1 MFTKRILVTAGSLAL
16 AAGLAG
22 GLAGCGS
29 AAAPLAA
36 APASSTPAAPAPTK
50 TVTASA
56 PQVTIN
62 NNVNNNAPAVSR
74 PVYVAPAA
82 PAPVYVQ
89 ADPWSVAAAYYTDI
103 NNGDNW
109 DAWNMLSSSV
119 QEGWNNNYDTYVANF
134 TPLSFDN
141 VTYVSE
147 SGDSVTFT
155 FTLHNHNTGY
165 YGFRTCTFT
174 VDNGIIIWSS

>member
-1 MFTKRILVTAGSLAL
+1 MFTKRILVTAGALAL
-16 AAGLAG
+16 AGGLAG

-29 AAAPLAA
+29 TPAAAPPA
-36 APASSTPAAPAPTK
+36 APASSTPAAPAPTA

-62 NNVNNNAPAVSR
+62 NNNNAPAAPAQ

-82 PAPVYVQ
+82 PATSDAWGTAV
-89 ADPWSVAAAYYTDI
+89 AYYTAV

-109 DAWNMLSSSV
+109 TAWSMLSYSV
-119 QEGWNNNYDTYVANF
+119 QGGWNHNYQTYVHNF

-141 VTYVSE
+141 VSYVQSD
-147 SGDSVTFT
+147 GNSVTFT
-155 FTLHNHNTGY
+155 FTLHNHSTGY
-165 YGFRTCTFT
+165 ERFTTCTFT
-174 VDNGIIIWSS
+174 VDNGIITWSS